1 MLTEFDQNTMA
12 NMTAALEYVC
22 KRIPLDKDGHGT
34 RKSIADAMVA
44 SAKSGNRT
52 YLDFQNAGMNA
63 LDQITRP
70 AGFSFFGLR
79 WLASMPW
86 RASR

>member
-12 NMTAALEYVC
+12 NMTAALESVC
-22 KRIPLDKDGHGT
+22 RKIPANKDSHEIRKR
-34 RKSIADAMVA
+34 IADAMVGC
-44 SAKSGNRT
+44 AKSGNRT
-52 YLDFQNAGMNA
+52 YIDFQNAGLKA
-63 LDQITRP
+63 LDQICQP
-70 AGFSFFGLR
+70 AGFDFFGLR